1 RRATPPAE
9 NLLAP
14 DGPGEKGVM
23 RRDGGCFLYR
33 SRNFRKTGVAEAA
46 VRHSLS
52 AVFFPAL
59 QRLASDGRTRRR
71 GKSRW
76 VGRFLRNSFLR
87 GAFAETVRAFCDCSG
102 FRAARLGG
110 HNSTLTLA
118 DKGELVVLA
127 VPIDSYEVAY
137 ANLLG
142 RQQIRQRVYQVALD
156 CAL

>member
-1 RRATPPAE
+1 MGLVE
-9 NLLAP
+9 S
-14 DGPGEKGVM
+14 GVM

-33 SRNFRKTGVAEAA
+33 SRNFRKTGVAEA

-87 GAFAETVRAFCDCSG
+87 GAFAETVRAFCDGSG
-102 FRAARLGG
+102 FCAARLGG

-142 RQQIRQRVYQVALD
+142 RQQIRQRIYQVALD
-156 CAL
+156 GAL